1 MQEKSESLGEDSGKI
16 KSMISRISEASNRMK
31 VKEGTIFLEREVKIL
46 NRELFNELKSEGK
59 SEFLHSNPKGDFLT
73 YQKEYDYYFPLMNE
87 LESKYGD
94 IPKVRKFITEQK
106 KKELETLSKAFLEET
121 DSYKKASTSKDKVEK
136 ISNAEKCLLTIKKS
150 YGSLPE
156 SQSLISDYQNK
167 IDKIKSSLRYKFAYI
182 TKWMS
187 K

>member
-1 MQEKSESLGEDSGKI
+1 
-16 KSMISRISEASNRMK
+16 
-31 VKEGTIFLEREVKIL
+31 
-46 NRELFNELKSEGK
+46 
-59 SEFLHSNPKGDFLT
+59 
-73 YQKEYDYYFPLMNE
+73 MNE
-87 LESKYGD
+87 LESMYGD